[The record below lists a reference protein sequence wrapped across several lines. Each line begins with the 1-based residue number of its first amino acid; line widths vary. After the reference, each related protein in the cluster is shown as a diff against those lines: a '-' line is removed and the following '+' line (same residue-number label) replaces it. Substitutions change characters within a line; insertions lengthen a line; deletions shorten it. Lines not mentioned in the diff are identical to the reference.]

1 MDKKTIGIV
10 GGGQLCLMMGEAVR
24 DKNMPYKLIAVDPT
38 PECPAFRVID
48 EQLVGDFKDE
58 AQIKKLADSSD
69 FVSFE
74 IELAGSEVLAELSAK
89 GKPIRPAP
97 ETLKI
102 IQDKFTQAQFLREH
116 GLPVPD
122 FRAVEGREEIK
133 SAAEEF
139 GLPLMIK
146 ARKDSY
152 DGRGNFVLRNLSEID
167 EVLKIFDGR
176 ELMAQRYI
184 KFDLEVSVICARATN
199 GEIKTFPVGENIH
212 GVDYNILLTTIVP
225 ARVENSVVA
234 EAKRI
239 AERSM
244 EALKGAGVFG
254 IEALVVGGEVLIN
267 EIAPRVHNS
276 GHYTIEACET
286 SQFEQHIRAVAGD
299 SLGSTEL
306 VCDAAVMRN
315 TIGPEGYTGNYRMTF
330 DGEIVEGT
338 REVAKG
344 VVVHNYGKH
353 KVKPHR
359 KMGHFTA
366 ISLLGESREELI
378 ARVEEL
384 DIKIKIEPEEK

>member
-1 MDKKTIGIV
+1 MDKKTIGVV

-24 DKNMPYKLIAVDPT
+24 NKNMPYRLIAVDPT
-38 PECPAFRVID
+38 PECPAYRVID

-58 AQIKKLADSSD
+58 RQIKKLADSSD
-69 FVSFE
+69 FVTFE

-102 IQDKFTQAQFLREH
+102 IQDKFTQAEFLRDNE
-116 GLPVPD
+116 LPVPD
-122 FRAVEGREEIK
+122 FRAVEGREEIER
-133 SAAEEF
+133 AAEEF

-152 DGRGNFVLRNLSEID
+152 DGRGNFVLRDPAEIE
-167 EVLKIFDGR
+167 EVLNIFEGR

-184 KFDLEVSVICARATN
+184 HFDLEVSVICARGTN

-212 GVDYNILLTTIVP
+212 GVDYNILITTIVP
-225 ARVENSVVA
+225 ARVENYVLA
-234 EAKRI
+234 EAKRV
-239 AERSM
+239 AERAM

-254 IEALVVGGEVLIN
+254 IEALVAGGEVLIN

-286 SQFEQHIRAVAGD
+286 SQFEQHIRAVAGE
-299 SLGSTEL
+299 SLGSTDL
-306 VCDAAVMRN
+306 VCDSAVMRN
-315 TIGPEGYTGNYRMTF
+315 IIGPKGYTGDYRMTF
-330 DGEIVEGT
+330 DGEPATGT
-338 REVAKG
+338 RQVAEG

-353 KVKPHR
+353 EVKPHR

-366 ISLLGESREELI
+366 FSVPGESLEELI
-378 ARVEEL
+378 ARVEEM
-384 DIKIKIEPEEK
+384 DKKIKIEPRDK